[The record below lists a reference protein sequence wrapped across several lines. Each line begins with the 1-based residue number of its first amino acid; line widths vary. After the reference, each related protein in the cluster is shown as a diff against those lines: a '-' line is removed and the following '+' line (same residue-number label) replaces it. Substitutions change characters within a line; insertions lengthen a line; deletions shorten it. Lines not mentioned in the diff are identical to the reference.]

1 MRVEEVG
8 LVAPN
13 RRMRNEYKIL
23 IGFGDLGVNERMI
36 LKCIIK
42 KYGVRLWI
50 GFFDSE

>member
-1 MRVEEVG
+1 MG

-36 LKCIIK
+36 LKFIIK
-42 KYGVRLWI
+42 EIWCEVVDRFL
-50 GFFDSE
+50 